1 MDHIERLLAARR
13 RISPDVP
20 LDGMAIFGRAR
31 RLDRLSRE
39 VIEPVHA
46 QHGIDSAE
54 FNVLASLQ
62 RAGPPYAVRPTELF
76 RSLLIT
82 SGGLTDQL
90 ARLEKRGLIVRERN
104 PHDGR
109 SLIARLTPEGL
120 ELIEAAYRAD
130 MEAEEA
136 MLAPLSA
143 SEREQLAGLLAKL
156 LAAIEGDG
164 PLD

>member
-1 MDHIERLLAARR
+1 MDHIESLLAARR

-46 QHGIDSAE
+46 RHGLDSGE
-54 FNVLASLQ
+54 FDVLASLQ

-82 SGGLTDQL
+82 SGGLTDRL
-90 ARLEKRGLIVRERN
+90 VRLEKRGLIVRERN
-104 PHDGR
+104 PDDGR

-120 ELIEAAYRAD
+120 ALIEAAYRED
-130 MEAEEA
+130 MEAEAA

-143 SEREQLAGLLAKL
+143 HERGQLAALLAKL
-156 LAAIEGDG
+156 LEGVETG
-164 PLD
+164 TQS